1 MEWGNVHR
9 RMDDRFDLR
18 PLTGGDAK
26 MEDNVRKDVAQVD
39 VQDPSKRNFLKAM
52 SVVAVA
58 AAVGGVG
65 RGLVQ
70 NIIPKSV
77 GITGFPSLTLVS
89 SSSGQ
94 PIKTSDINVNDPSV
108 VLFEY
113 PLQGEPNF
121 LLRLGDSGNNDVE
134 VKSVNVSIPASGKTF
149 QSPGGVGPYK
159 SVVAASA
166 ICEHLGC
173 VPPMIHFY
181 KPGTSIPGTSFSG
194 SGNKGFVHCN
204 CHGSTYDPQNGFGIL
219 TGPTQKPLPN
229 IVLNYDKTSDTY
241 KAVSMIGPTIYG
253 QTDDLKGSSP
263 LSSSTQTDVT
273 NSGVP
278 T

>member
-1 MEWGNVHR
+1 MESNVKGVTVGI
-9 RMDDRFDLR
+9 D
-18 PLTGGDAK
+18 
-26 MEDNVRKDVAQVD
+26 VR
-39 VQDPSKRNFLKAM
+39 DPSKRNFLKAM
-52 SVVAVA
+52 SVVAIA

-65 RGLVQ
+65 RGVVQ
-70 NIIPKSV
+70 DIIPKSV
-77 GITGFPSLTLVS
+77 GITGFPTLSLVDL
-89 SSSGQ
+89 SGKPMTTSQ
-94 PIKTSDINVNDPSV
+94 IKVNDPSV

-121 LLRLGDSGNNDVE
+121 LLRMGDSSNNDVP

-149 QSPGGVGPYK
+149 KSPGGVGPYS

-173 VPPMIHFY
+173 VPPMIHY
-181 KPGTSIPGTSFSG
+181 YSPGTSIPGTSYSG
-194 SGNKGFVHCN
+194 SSNRGFVHCN
-204 CHGSTYDPQNGFGIL
+204 CHGSTYDPQSGFSIL

-229 IVLNYDKTSDTY
+229 IVLNYDSTTDSY
-241 KAVSMIGPTIYG
+241 KAVSMVGPTIYG

-263 LSSSTQTDVT
+263 LSSSTQTTVS

-278 T
+278 Q

>member
-1 MEWGNVHR
+1 MENELHEAV
-9 RMDDRFDLR
+9 
-18 PLTGGDAK
+18 
-26 MEDNVRKDVAQVD
+26 VD
-39 VQDPSKRNFLKAM
+39 QDIRDPSKRNFLKAM
-52 SVVAVA
+52 SVIALA

-70 NIIPKSV
+70 NMIPKSV
-77 GITGFPSLTLVS
+77 GITGFPSLTLVN

-94 PIKTSDINVNDPSV
+94 PLKTSDLKVNDPSV
-108 VLFEY
+108 VTFEY

-121 LLRLGDSGNNDVE
+121 LLRMGDSNNNDVE
-134 VKSVNVSIPASGKTF
+134 VRSVTVSVPATGKSF
-149 QSPGGVGPYK
+149 QSPGGVGPYS

-181 KPGTSIPGTSFSG
+181 SPGSSIPGTSYAG
-194 SGNKGFVHCN
+194 SSNKGFVHCN

-219 TGPTQKPLPN
+219 TGPTKKPLPN
-229 IVLNYDKTSDTY
+229 LTLSYDKSTDSY
-241 KAVSMIGPTIYG
+241 KVVSMVGPTIYG
-253 QTDDLKGSSP
+253 QTDDLKGSTP
-263 LSSSTQTDVT
+263 LSSSTQTEVT

-278 T
+278 K

>member
-1 MEWGNVHR
+1 MDENVKEN
-9 RMDDRFDLR
+9 
-18 PLTGGDAK
+18 P
-26 MEDNVRKDVAQVD
+26 VD
-39 VQDPSKRNFLKAM
+39 IEIRDPSKRNFLKAM

-70 NIIPKSV
+70 NIIPKDV
-77 GITGFPSLTLVS
+77 GITGFPSLTLVNS
-89 SSSGQ
+89 ASGQ
-94 PIKTSDINVNDPSV
+94 PVSTSDIKVNDPSV

-121 LLRLGDSGNNDVE
+121 LLRMGDSSNRDVE
-134 VKSVNVSIPASGKTF
+134 VKSVNVSVPSSGKKF

-181 KPGTSIPGTSFSG
+181 KPGSSIPGTSYSG
-194 SGNKGFVHCN
+194 ASNKGFVHCN
-204 CHGSTYDPQNGFGIL
+204 CHGSTYDPLNGFGIL
-219 TGPTQKPLPN
+219 SGPTQKPLPN
-229 IVLNYDKTSDTY
+229 IVLNYDSTSDTY
-241 KAVSMIGPTIYG
+241 KAVSMVGPTIYG
-253 QTDDLKGSSP
+253 QTDDLKGNSP
-263 LSSSTQTDVT
+263 LSSDTQTQVS
-273 NSGVP
+273 NSGTP
-278 T
+278 K